1 MRGAPRRPRA
11 AAPKSWPRLAS
22 GVQARRRTSTAF
34 EPPQKLAMGP
44 FAGRWEL
51 HIDAL
56 RVCPRARSGRLAGDR
71 RVDDGDVVA
80 SLAAGCSA
88 MTPEE
93 RAERRRAARGARER
107 LPGTSGRGI
116 HAGRCCVRAAGQAC
130 PGACRPWTAALVG
143 LRWSCEVSV
152 ERFFRCVSPSTA
164 VCGVDPSRL
173 LMWRCPMHALRAP
186 CGPPRA
192 ATSAGCSPQTPR
204 APFLCSPRYVSRFTT
219 TLRGV
224 HHAGFTTT

>member
-1 MRGAPRRPRA
+1 MTVP
-11 AAPKSWPRLAS
+11 APKSWPRLAS
-22 GVQARRRTSTAF
+22 GVQARRRTSTAS
-34 EPPQKLAMGP
+34 EPPQKLATGP
-44 FAGRWEL
+44 FSERWEL

-56 RVCPRARSGRLAGDR
+56 RVCPRAHSGRLAGDG

-80 SLAAGCSA
+80 SLAASCSA

-152 ERFFRCVSPSTA
+152 ERFFRCLSPSTA

-173 LMWRCPMHALRAP
+173 LMWRCPMHVRYGHLAGRHVQPHLQGVRLRRRGHHFCARRGMSAS
-186 CGPPRA
+186 CGEP
-192 ATSAGCSPQTPR
+192 
-204 APFLCSPRYVSRFTT
+204 YV
-219 TLRGV
+219 V
-224 HHAGFTTT
+224 VNPAW